1 MVNKN
6 PKKIFFFLPAVAV
19 ILLGL
24 PLIILAAYQLAYR
37 NRTLPKT
44 YLCEEDVSN
53 KNRQELNNKL
63 AEMIS
68 FQKNFYRFL
77 KFSYQNET
85 WEINLEE
92 INFRPDP
99 TATSEKIF
107 RVGREATPL
116 ENLRT
121 RIKIWQKGRVLP
133 FQYSL
138 DDNLLEEKIAT
149 LSGRIY
155 EPKIEPKI
163 NLVKDASAN
172 KSVEIE
178 PGKDG
183 LEVDRERL
191 IKEINRSLGC
201 FDPSFI
207 NLPVRKISSSIS
219 TAERTTVLKR
229 AESLLDKSL
238 KITFGNQAWQL
249 NDQNLVDFLSFKTNV
264 AEEKINQY
272 LEELKKIVETDPQN
286 ATLQIENGKAV
297 VFTPS
302 QDGFLLD
309 RKKTKEKF
317 ITAIEDLIS
326 QADLK
331 QKEIEIVVTVVSPKI
346 STESINNLGI
356 KEIIGTGNS
365 KFAGSIEQ
373 RIFNIG
379 LATSKLNGVVIAPG
393 EIFSFN
399 EAVGDI
405 SEATGYKKAYIIQQG
420 RTVLGD
426 GGGVCQVST
435 TLFRAALDAGL
446 PIKERHSHAYRVSY
460 YEQDSGPGL
469 DATVFSPTADLKFEN
484 DTANHLL
491 IQGQF
496 NKKAKTLSFKL
507 YGTSDGRKA
516 EIGKPIIRDISPPP
530 PDLYQDDPTLPLG
543 TVKQID
549 WKAWGAKVNFHWRV
563 TRGEEVLQDKT
574 FYSNYQPWQA
584 IFLRGTKTQ

>member
-6 PKKIFFFLPAVAV
+6 PKKIFSFLPAVAV
-19 ILLGL
+19 IFLGL
-24 PLIILAAYQLAYR
+24 PLIILVAYQLAYR

-53 KNRQELNNKL
+53 KNRQDLHSKL

-77 KFSYQNET
+77 RFSYQNET

-92 INFRPDP
+92 INFRPNP
-99 TATSEKIF
+99 NETSERIF
-107 RVGREATPL
+107 RVGREANPL
-116 ENLRT
+116 ENLQT
-121 RIKIWQKGRVLP
+121 RIKIWQKGRILP

-138 DDNLLEEKIAT
+138 DNNLLEEKIAT

-155 EPKIEPKI
+155 EPEIEPKI
-163 NLVKDASAN
+163 NLVKDAGGN

-183 LEVDRERL
+183 LEVDREKL

-207 NLPVRKISSSIS
+207 NLPVRKISSAIS
-219 TAERTTVLKR
+219 TAERTAVLKR

-249 NDQNLVDFLSFKTNV
+249 NDQNLVDFLSFKTSV

-272 LEELKKIVETDPQN
+272 LEELKKIIETDPQN

-317 ITAIEDLIS
+317 ITAIDDLIN

-331 QKEIEIVVTVVSPKI
+331 QKEIEVVVTVVSPKI
-346 STESINNLGI
+346 TTESINNLGI
-356 KEIIGTGNS
+356 KEIVGTGNS

-507 YGTSDGRKA
+507 YGTADGRKA
-516 EIGKPIIRDISPPP
+516 EIGKPIIKDVSSPP
-530 PDLYQDDPTLPLG
+530 PDLYQDDPTLALG

>member
-1 MVNKN
+1 
-6 PKKIFFFLPAVAV
+6 LPAAAV

-24 PLIILAAYQLAYR
+24 PLIILVAYQFAYR

-53 KNRQELNNKL
+53 KNRQDLENKL

-92 INFRPDP
+92 INFRPNP
-99 TATSEKIF
+99 NETSERIF
-107 RVGREATPL
+107 RVGREANSL
-116 ENLRT
+116 ENLQT
-121 RIKIWQKGRVLP
+121 RIKIWQKGRILP

-138 DDNLLEEKIAT
+138 DNNLLEEKIAT
-149 LSGRIY
+149 LSSRIY
-155 EPKIEPKI
+155 EPEIEPKI
-163 NLVKDASAN
+163 NLIKDANAN

-183 LEVDRERL
+183 LEVDREKL
-191 IKEINRSLGC
+191 IKEINNGLGC

-207 NLPVRKISSSIS
+207 NLPVRKISSAIS

-229 AESLLDKSL
+229 AESLLGKSL

-249 NDQNLVDFLSFKTNV
+249 NDQNLVDFLSFKTSV

-272 LEELKKIVETDPQN
+272 LEELKKIIETDPQN

-317 ITAIEDLIS
+317 ITAIDDLIN

-331 QKEIEIVVTVVSPKI
+331 QKEIEVVVTVVSPKI
-346 STESINNLGI
+346 TTESINNLGI
-356 KEIIGTGNS
+356 KEIVGTGNS

-507 YGTSDGRKA
+507 YGTADGRKA
-516 EIGKPIIRDISPPP
+516 EIGKPIIKDVSSPP
-530 PDLYQDDPTLPLG
+530 PDLYQDDPTLALG